1 MRIRALIK
9 ALGGPTVVAE
19 ALRLKIARV
28 GNWCLRNELPPEHH
42 IAIWRLAIAK
52 GVRWVPPGAE
62 GLQIPAPEP
71 PAPKRTKRATP
82 ESTPP
87 SPADVA
93 A

>member
-9 ALGGPTVVAE
+9 ALGGPTVVADE
-19 ALRLKIARV
+19 LRLKVARV

-62 GLQIPAPEP
+62 GLPVAEP
-71 PAPKRTKRATP
+71 VAPKRAKRAAP

-87 SPADVA
+87 SPAEA